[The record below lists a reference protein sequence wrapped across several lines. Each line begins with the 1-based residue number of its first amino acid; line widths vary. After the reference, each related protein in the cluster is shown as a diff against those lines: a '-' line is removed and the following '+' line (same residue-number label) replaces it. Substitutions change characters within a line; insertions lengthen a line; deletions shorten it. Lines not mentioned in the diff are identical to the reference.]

1 MSALILADHVLIFL
15 CTFQWNAL
23 SISQPI
29 QDCMFLPYFQLQL
42 CRQARDPGI
51 KPVKM
56 YRSKSTNHN
65 PHKSHSQPVKV
76 NFSCPGALANS
87 VKKNICWVHMW
98 NEVTLRNI
106 SIDVCKALT
115 KQKQVRVTR
124 IKTVATPFC
133 LKLPYTPTTKDKS
146 SQNTAGRQTS
156 PL

>member
-1 MSALILADHVLIFL
+1 
-15 CTFQWNAL
+15 
-23 SISQPI
+23 
-29 QDCMFLPYFQLQL
+29 
-42 CRQARDPGI
+42 
-51 KPVKM
+51 M

-65 PHKSHSQPVKV
+65 SHKSHSQPVKV

-87 VKKNICWVHMW
+87 VKKTFVEFTC
-98 NEVTLRNI
+98 EVRSLLGTFQ
-106 SIDVCKALT
+106 SVCKALT